1 MNHVYYT
8 MPDAA
13 RILGEKY
20 NRVRWAILSRVVDP
34 AQQYG
39 RRYRVRLFT
48 VGQIETLKEYF
59 SKGAAR

>member
-1 MNHVYYT
+1 MNQVYYT

-13 RILGEKY
+13 RILGENY

-48 VGQIETLKEYF
+48 AGQIEELQTHF
-59 SKGAAR
+59 SKKGTR